1 LAVSSRIVGQLFCWN
16 ANALYRVL
24 CLTIAVVL
32 IGVVAVDDAMAVE
45 GDRSVVPNGPMAFDL
60 PVQPLVSALESY
72 SVASGWQVIYDADL
86 ATGRRSARV
95 KGTFAPDIALRML
108 LVGTGLTAQYMA
120 ADGVM
125 LVPDPTATAVRQ
137 QMPGDAISFFRG
149 YYGRIQTGLKRAF
162 CADRQ
167 IRLGSYRIA
176 LGFWIGSSGT
186 VTRAIALGSTGRTDV
201 DDAFSRAVHTLSVGN
216 PPPVGFSQ
224 PIVILVTPEL
234 VSQCDKGDV
243 ATRPVRTDP

>member
-1 LAVSSRIVGQLFCWN
+1 M
-16 ANALYRVL
+16 

-45 GDRSVVPNGPMAFDL
+45 GDGSVVPNGPMTFDL

-108 LVGTGLTAQYMA
+108 LAGTGLTAQYMA

-137 QMPGDAISFFRG
+137 QMPGDAISLFRG
-149 YYGRIQTGLKRAF
+149 YYGQIQMGLKRAF

-167 IRLGSYRIA
+167 IRSGSYRIA
-176 LGFWIGSSGT
+176 LGFWIGSSGA
-186 VTRAIALGSTGRTDV
+186 VTRAMALGSTGKADI
-201 DDAFSRAVHTLSVGN
+201 DEAFNRAVHTLSVGD
-216 PPPVGFSQ
+216 PPPAGFSQ
-224 PIVILVTPEL
+224 PIVILVMN
-234 VSQCDKGDV
+234 
-243 ATRPVRTDP
+243 RPGFAGGSNS